1 MEKLH
6 QSPMIGEVLA
16 GILVGPMVLRLIN
29 PDPTTSFGASLNVVA
44 NLGVF
49 ILVLLAGIE
58 LGREGLRKAFKE
70 RSMVVAFVEFFLP
83 FSLGYSFAA
92 RRAHDWPRGLE
103 QCPFHRAGLL
113 RGDHPEADDSFGPH
127 LGIVHA
133 DLCL

>member
-16 GILVGPMVLRLIN
+16 GILVGPMVLGLIN
-29 PDPTTSFGASLNVVA
+29 PDPTTSFGESLNVVA

-70 RSMVVAFVEFFLP
+70 RSMVVANRKSTRLN
-83 FSLGYSFAA
+83 SS
-92 RRAHDWPRGLE
+92 
-103 QCPFHRAGLL
+103 
-113 RGDHPEADDSFGPH
+113 H
-127 LGIVHA
+127 LVISYAVF
-133 DLCL
+133 CLKKKK

>member
-16 GILVGPMVLRLIN
+16 GILVGPMVLGLIN
-29 PDPTTSFGASLNVVA
+29 PDPATSFGESLKGVA

-70 RSMVVAFVEFFLP
+70 RGMVVAFVEFFLP
-83 FSLGYSFAA
+83 FSLGYSLAA
-92 RRAHDWPRGLE
+92 AFFFSSRRRHTRFDCDWSSDV
-103 QCPFHRAGLL
+103 CSS
-113 RGDHPEADDSFGPH
+113 D
-127 LGIVHA
+127 
-133 DLCL
+133 

>member
-16 GILVGPMVLRLIN
+16 GILVGPMVLGLIN
-29 PDPTTSFGASLNVVA
+29 PDPTTSFGAPLNIVA

-70 RSMVVAFVEFFLP
+70 RSMVVDFVDFFLP
-83 FSLGYSFAA
+83 YSLGDGFAASVGVSFAQA
-92 RRAHDWPRGLE
+92 LAVATSL
-103 QCPFHRAGLL
+103 
-113 RGDHPEADDSFGPH
+113 
-127 LGIVHA
+127 
-133 DLCL
+133 